1 MKGTDMFVK
10 AHSMRAALCTAALLG
25 ALGVSA
31 AVAPQVM
38 ADAVQQPEAA
48 QAQVAQQQA
57 EAARPDADVQGILA
71 AVRGGLVLDG
81 LDVSVPEGTDVQIT
95 VQGGDVWVYQAAPGT
110 EDAEATAEVP
120 SSQAQAADSDAS
132 AEAPV
137 ASDVVEPIADLAQG
151 LSSDP
156 SAAPDAETQPQAPT
170 WVEGAE
176 GESGS
181 WDTHGMTAEEAV
193 LASISGGAYTL
204 QADGAGTGAAQGFRG
219 EVSVT
224 ATLAGGQVSLSASL
238 PEGEEMDAEQ
248 AQSYLDAL
256 AQGGEVDAV
265 SGATVTCEALRDA
278 AASALVAATEGLEPS
293 VAGDEAAWSATPLE
307 EATKRAAALAEA
319 LDGRSVVAEDGTK
332 APAESVTW
340 VVVGQDTAPDAAVA
354 WQPAVQPAS
363 SDAHDLLVEDG
374 TGAKGWWS
382 APVDQ
387 QPAPDQPA
395 ADPGQTVTPP
405 AGDAQQP
412 DEGDGGQDGEEA
424 ETPTDPEIPPAEG
437 EGDQQPDEG
446 TDVPAD
452 PGVTPPAEGGEGQQ
466 PDQPSDPGQGSEGD
480 GPEDAGDD
488 QQPGEGGEGD
498 LPAEG
503 GDDPTMPDGTPV
515 EDTPSIDVEPTEPEN
530 PDGGDQP
537 GEGTDEPTDPGV
549 TPPAEAGEG
558 QQPDQPSDPG
568 QDQQPSDPVD
578 PPQGGD
584 DATVPENPGSGETGG
599 ETGGET
605 QPEKVWVV
613 DQEAYDEQ
621 VWVETKPAWDEQVWV
636 VDVPASTT
644 EQWVVDQ
651 AAWDEQV
658 WVPNQ
663 VWVETSAAWDEPV
676 YSYESVCNDCGA
688 IITGWEDAH
697 LAASIEAWIANGY
710 VGSYCGSWS
719 GSVPIQTG
727 TIHHEAQGYY
737 EDQGYWSTVHHEEI
751 GHMETVTVPEQGHY
765 ETIHHE
771 AEGYYETVHHE
782 EVGHWEWR

>member
-25 ALGVSA
+25 ALGISA

-38 ADAVQQPEAA
+38 ADAVQQPEAT
-48 QAQVAQQQA
+48 QAQGAQQQQQA

-95 VQGGDVWVYQAAPGT
+95 VQGGDVWVYQAAPGA

-120 SSQAQAADSDAS
+120 SSQAADPDAS
-132 AEAPV
+132 AEVPA
-137 ASDVVEPIADLAQG
+137 ASDVVEPIADLAQD

-156 SAAPDAETQPQAPT
+156 SAALDVEAQPQAPT
-170 WVEGAE
+170 WVDGAE
-176 GESGS
+176 GEPGS
-181 WDTHGMTAEEAV
+181 WDTHGVAAEEAA
-193 LASISGGAYTL
+193 LASLSGGAYAL
-204 QADGAGTGAAQGFRG
+204 QADGAGTGTAQGFRG

-224 ATLAGGQVSLSASL
+224 AALAGGQVSLSATL
-238 PEGEEMDAEQ
+238 PENEEMDAAQ

-265 SGATVTCEALRDA
+265 SGATVTCGALRDA

-293 VAGDEAAWSATPLE
+293 AAGEEEAWSATPLE

-332 APAESVTW
+332 APAETVTW

-382 APVDQ
+382 APADQ
-387 QPAPDQPA
+387 QHAPDQPA
-395 ADPGQTVTPP
+395 ADPGQTATPP

-412 DEGDGGQDGEEA
+412 DEGDGGQDGEEV
-424 ETPTDPEIPPAEG
+424 ETPADPETPPAEG
-437 EGDQQPDEG
+437 EGDQPGEG
-446 TDVPAD
+446 TDEPAD

-466 PDQPSDPGQGSEGD
+466 PDTGEDDPSDPATPPSEGD
-480 GPEDAGDD
+480 EGSDDAE
-488 QQPGEGGEGD
+488 QQPGEGNEGD

-530 PDGGDQP
+530 PDSGEQP
-537 GEGTDEPTDPGV
+537 GEGTDEPADPGV
-549 TPPAEAGEG
+549 TPPAEGGEG

-568 QDQQPSDPVD
+568 QGQQPSDPVD
-578 PPQGGD
+578 PPQGGGEV
-584 DATVPENPGSGETGG
+584 TVPENPGSGETGG
-599 ETGGET
+599 EAGGET

-663 VWVETSAAWDEPV
+663 VWVETSPAWDETVLSGEQYVFP
-676 YSYESVCNDCGA
+676 D
-688 IITGWEDAH
+688 
-697 LAASIEAWIANGY
+697 GY
-710 VGSYCGSWS
+710 VTSDIDSAYAYQYETLLSFRIE
-719 GSVPIQTG
+719 PLYT

>member
-10 AHSMRAALCTAALLG
+10 AHSMRATLCTAALLG
-25 ALGVSA
+25 ALGISA

-48 QAQVAQQQA
+48 QAQGAQQQQ

-120 SSQAQAADSDAS
+120 SSQAQAADSDAP

-156 SAAPDAETQPQAPT
+156 SAAPDAEAQPQAPT
-170 WVEGAE
+170 WVDGAE
-176 GESGS
+176 GELGS
-181 WDTHGMTAEEAV
+181 WDTHGAAAEEAA
-193 LASISGGAYTL
+193 LASLSDGAYAL
-204 QADGAGTGAAQGFRG
+204 QADGTGTGTAQGFRG
-219 EVSVT
+219 EVSVI
-224 ATLAGGQVSLSASL
+224 ATLAGGQVSLSATL

-248 AQSYLDAL
+248 AQAYLDAV

-293 VAGDEAAWSATPLE
+293 AAGDEAAWSATPLE

-332 APAESVTW
+332 APAETVTW

-382 APVDQ
+382 APADQ
-387 QPAPDQPA
+387 QPALDQPA
-395 ADPGQTVTPP
+395 ADEPAADLGQTVTPP
-405 AGDAQQP
+405 ASDTQQP
-412 DEGDGGQDGEEA
+412 EEGA
-424 ETPTDPEIPPAEG
+424 DPVEPPAEG
-437 EGDQQPDEG
+437 EGDQPGEG
-446 TDVPAD
+446 TDEPTD
-452 PGVTPPAEGGEGQQ
+452 PVEPPAEGGEGQQ

-480 GPEDAGDD
+480 GSEDAGDD
-488 QQPGEGGEGD
+488 QQPDAGEDDPVTPPSEGDEGSDDAEQPGEGDEGD
-498 LPAEG
+498 LPTEG

-515 EDTPSIDVEPTEPEN
+515 EDTPSIDVEPTEPE
-530 PDGGDQP
+530 DP
-537 GEGTDEPTDPGV
+537 GEGTDEPADPDV
-549 TPPAEAGEG
+549 TPPAEGGED

-578 PPQGGD
+578 PPQGGG

-599 ETGGET
+599 NTGGET

-663 VWVETSAAWDEPV
+663 VWVETSPAWDETVLSGEQYVFP
-676 YSYESVCNDCGA
+676 D
-688 IITGWEDAH
+688 
-697 LAASIEAWIANGY
+697 GY
-710 VGSYCGSWS
+710 VTSDIDSAYAYQYETLLSFRIE
-719 GSVPIQTG
+719 PLYT

-737 EDQGYWSTVHHEEI
+737 EDQGYWSTVHHEEV
-751 GHMETVTVPEQGHY
+751 GHMETVTVPEQGHT
-765 ETIHHE
+765 EIVHHE
-771 AEGYYETVHHE
+771 AEGYWKTVHHE

>member
-10 AHSMRAALCTAALLG
+10 AHSMRATLCTAALLG

-81 LDVSVPEGTDVQIT
+81 LDVSVPERTDVQIT
-95 VQGGDVWVYQAAPGT
+95 VQGGDVWVYQAEPGT

-120 SSQAQAADSDAS
+120 SSQQADIASSSDVPA
-132 AEAPV
+132 V
-137 ASDVVEPIADLAQG
+137 SDVVDPVAQLAQG
-151 LSSDP
+151 VTSDAASSSD
-156 SAAPDAETQPQAPT
+156 AEAQPQAPT

-248 AQSYLDAL
+248 AQTFLDAL

-293 VAGDEAAWSATPLE
+293 AAGDEAAWSATPLE

-332 APAESVTW
+332 APAETVTW

-382 APVDQ
+382 APADQ
-387 QPAPDQPA
+387 QPALDQPA
-395 ADPGQTVTPP
+395 ADEPAADLGQTVTPP
-405 AGDAQQP
+405 ASDTQQP
-412 DEGDGGQDGEEA
+412 EEGA
-424 ETPTDPEIPPAEG
+424 DPVEPPAEG
-437 EGDQQPDEG
+437 EGDQPGEG
-446 TDVPAD
+446 TDEPTD
-452 PGVTPPAEGGEGQQ
+452 PVEPPAEGGEGQQ

-480 GPEDAGDD
+480 GSEDAGDD
-488 QQPGEGGEGD
+488 QQPDAGEDDPVTPPSEGDEGD

-537 GEGTDEPTDPGV
+537 GEGTDEPADPV
-549 TPPAEAGEG
+549 DPPAEGGEG

-568 QDQQPSDPVD
+568 QGQQPSDPVD
-578 PPQGGD
+578 PPQGGGEV
-584 DATVPENPGSGETGG
+584 TVPENPGSGETGG
-599 ETGGET
+599 NTGGET

-621 VWVETKPAWDEQVWV
+621 VWVETKPAWDEEVWV

-676 YSYESVCNDCGA
+676 YGEVSICSTCDN
-688 IITGWEDAH
+688 IIQGDPNQHLLDTGHSSWYSD
-697 LAASIEAWIANGY
+697 Y
-710 VGSYCGSWS
+710 V
-719 GSVPIQTG
+719 QTG

-737 EDQGYWSTVHHEEI
+737 EDQGYWSTVHHEEV
-751 GHMETVTVPEQGHY
+751 GHMETVTVPEQGHT
-765 ETIHHE
+765 EIVHHE
-771 AEGYYETVHHE
+771 AEGYWKTVHHE

>member
-1 MKGTDMFVK
+1 MERERKTMETVRR
-10 AHSMRAALCTAALLG
+10 SMVRAALCTAALLG
-25 ALGVSA
+25 ALGISA

-38 ADAVQQPEAA
+38 ADAAQQPEAA
-48 QAQVAQQQA
+48 QAQGAQQQQQ

-95 VQGGDVWVYQAAPGT
+95 VQGGGVWVYQAAPGA

-120 SSQAQAADSDAS
+120 SSQEADPDAS
-132 AEAPV
+132 TEAP
-137 ASDVVEPIADLAQG
+137 APSDVVEPIADLAQD

-156 SAAPDAETQPQAPT
+156 PAAPDAEPQPQAPT

-176 GESGS
+176 GEPGS
-181 WDTHGMTAEEAV
+181 WDTHGVAAKEAA
-193 LASISGGAYTL
+193 LASLSGGAYAL
-204 QADGAGTGAAQGFRG
+204 QADGTGTGAARGFRG
-219 EVSVT
+219 EVSVI
-224 ATLAGGQVSLSASL
+224 ATVAAGQVSLSATL

-265 SGATVTCEALRDA
+265 SGATVTCRALRDA

-293 VAGDEAAWSATPLE
+293 AAGDEAAWSATPLE

-340 VVVGQDTAPDAAVA
+340 VVVGQDSAPDAAVA
-354 WQPAVQPAS
+354 WQPAVRPAS
-363 SDAHDLLVEDG
+363 GDAHDLLVEDG

-382 APVDQ
+382 APADQ
-387 QPAPDQPA
+387 QPALDQPA

-405 AGDAQQP
+405 AGDTQQP
-412 DEGDGGQDGEEA
+412 EEGA
-424 ETPTDPEIPPAEG
+424 DPE
-437 EGDQQPDEG
+437 
-446 TDVPAD
+446 
-452 PGVTPPAEGGEGQQ
+452 TPPAEGGEGQQ
-466 PDQPSDPGQGSEGD
+466 PDQPSDPGQDSEEDGSEG
-480 GPEDAGDD
+480 AGDD
-488 QQPGEGGEGD
+488 QQPDAGEDSPVAPPSDGDEGSDDAEQQPDGGDEGD

-503 GDDPTMPDGTPV
+503 GEDPTMPDGTPV
-515 EDTPSIDVEPTEPEN
+515 EDTPSIDV
-530 PDGGDQP
+530 D
-537 GEGTDEPTDPGV
+537 PTDPADPGEDGQPDEGTGEPADPE
-549 TPPAEAGEG
+549 TPPADGGEG
-558 QQPDQPSDPG
+558 QQPDQPADPG
-568 QDQQPSDPVD
+568 QGQQPSDPVD
-578 PPQGGD
+578 PPQEGGE
-584 DATVPENPGSGETGG
+584 ATVPESPGSGETGG
-599 ETGGET
+599 ETGGDA

-621 VWVETKPAWDEQVWV
+621 VWVETKPAWDEELWV

-663 VWVETSAAWDEPV
+663 VWIETSPAWDEPV
-676 YSYESVCNDCGA
+676 YGEVSICSTCGN
-688 IITGWEDAH
+688 IIQGDPNQHLLDTGHSSWYSD
-697 LAASIEAWIANGY
+697 Y
-710 VGSYCGSWS
+710 V
-719 GSVPIQTG
+719 QTG
-727 TIHHEAQGYY
+727 TIHHDAQGYY
-737 EDQGYWSTVHHEEI
+737 EDQGYWTTVHHEEV
-751 GHMETVTVPEQGHY
+751 GHMETVTVPEQGHT
-765 ETIHHE
+765 EVVHHE
-771 AEGYYETVHHE
+771 AEGYWETVHHE